1 MAPFAKHREMGEFG
15 HGSAVTYCVQIGDLD
30 GGGALSI
37 YHGTSMSSPNA
48 CGVAACVLSA
58 LEDRPNPAALRLA
71 RELVRRRAVRGPF
84 AQGFGLVDAVGAV
97 AYLEAHAGK
106 PAQDVAFDVTV
117 PSFGGGAASTCADAG
132 QVASPAPSA
141 ASSWAC
147 RPSTRR
153 TVRGPALHAAR
164 DGRRPHNGLEDD
176 GRVDYA
182 YAAVLDSGVP
192 DRRFLRAPKNAEY
205 AKLATGGATDSSLG
219 VRIGAA
225 AEFARLEVGAPSG
238 RWRST
243 PRRAH
248 TSALRP
254 KSCKIAAGDA
264 LLDSLP
270 PSDAVLADDPAA
282 PATLVQ
288 DAVLAYAFDVRSA
301 NALDASS
308 TLKVVPRAEALH
320 AQLYDSPLDGAVW
333 RLKDANGRVV
343 DHGGLIHDQAPLLR
357 ARAPHPPPG
366 PRRARTRQ
374 GFAAAPASGTPA
386 ALECPVLADRGPASV
401 GGGTQ
406 MPAGFLRKDARRA
419 LYVRRPDKAAPS
431 WVDPGDVMVGSI
443 NLDAGLLGGSR
454 VKVPLAYEVPPKAK
468 ADGDDDDDD
477 DDGDDL
483 SDEEKDA
490 KALLEALSGAPEGA
504 RRIEGRGPAVARGAR
519 GGDRRDHPG
528 HLPLLRAV
536 LDDAVKRAEDDGAA
550 ASKVVAAARR
560 SSLPAAEAVSTYF
573 GRDEP
578 REGREAKKRGED
590 MDEKRKA
597 LRAALLAKALAAPED
612 ETAVDDVKRWVPDDG
627 ALDGDGA
634 KDDYA
639 LALARYES
647 ARGRPAAA
655 LALLRGRIEKADLGV
670 RARRQEALELKIATL
685 DARAS
690 PTGSRTRED
699 LARRY
704 PATSPP
710 L

>member
-1 MAPFAKHREMGEFG
+1 MSGAGVVGAPQSFNVKIDAADLAPGAHFARVEAFD
-15 HGSAVTYCVQIGDLD
+15 ATD
-30 GGGALSI
+30 GA
-37 YHGTSMSSPNA
+37 
-48 CGVAACVLSA
+48 
-58 LEDRPNPAALRLA
+58 
-71 RELVRRRAVRGPF
+71 RGPLF
-84 AQGFGLVDAVGAV
+84 TLPVTAVV
-97 AYLEAHAGK
+97 
-106 PAQDVAFDVTV
+106 
-117 PSFGGGAASTCADAG
+117 
-132 QVASPAPSA
+132 
-141 ASSWAC
+141 
-147 RPSTRR
+147 
-153 TVRGPALHAAR
+153 
-164 DGRRPHNGLEDD
+164 PHNGLEDD

-205 AKLATGGATDSSLG
+205 AKVKLRTGALPRGPHAVTSHAVPSARGDLPNTACQTKEYPVLRPHSEETLIVPCQGGATMELCVALGWMSNPVDGVPLDVDVEFYSFGLGEQLATGGATDSSLG

-225 AEFARLEVGAPSG
+225 AEFARLE
-238 RWRST
+238 
-243 PRRAH
+243 
-248 TSALRP
+248 
-254 KSCKIAAGDA
+254 SCKIAAGDA

-301 NALDASS
+301 DALDASS

-343 DHGGLIHDQAPLLR
+343 DHGGLIHDQAPSPLR
-357 ARAPHPPPG
+357 AGSHRRSYELELRIRHPDRAVLERVKDLPLLL
-366 PRRARTRQ
+366 Q
-374 GFAAAPASGTPA
+374 VELPA

-477 DDGDDL
+477 DDDGDDL

-490 KALLEALSGAPEGA
+490 KALLEALRDARLKALDGLKGADPPSRHAALAAAIAE
-504 RRIEGRGPAVARGAR
+504 
-519 GGDRRDHPG
+519 DHPG

-536 LDDAVKRAEDDGAA
+536 LDDAVKRAEKDDGAA
-550 ASKVVAAARR
+550 AASKVAAAA
-560 SSLPAAEAVSTYF
+560 LVAACDAEAVSTYF

-597 LRAALLAKALAAPED
+597 LRAALLAKAPRRRRRNRRRRPQALGARRRRARRRRRQGRLRARARALRVPPGRGARAAP
-612 ETAVDDVKRWVPDDG
+612 
-627 ALDGDGA
+627 
-634 KDDYA
+634 
-639 LALARYES
+639 
-647 ARGRPAAA
+647 RPH
-655 LALLRGRIEKADLGV
+655 REGGPRV
-670 RARRQEALELKIATL
+670 RARRGKKPLELKIATL
-685 DARAS
+685 DALGLAHWVAHAE
-690 PTGSRTRED
+690 ED